1 MSAVLGLDTSNY
13 TTSAAIWDGGDVT
26 QVKRLLPVRAGE
38 RGLRQS
44 DAVFHHVRQLPELLE
59 ELRRRSAAPLC
70 GVAASDPVPSRRRAP
85 ICPASWWGRG
95 RRGNWRPPARLPL
108 RFFTH
113 QQGHVAAALYGAGC
127 LDWLDREFLAFH
139 VSGGTTDALLVRP
152 DAEGLPSC
160 ETAAHSLDLKAGQLI
175 DRIGVLLG
183 LPFPAGPALEEL
195 AKEARGE
202 YAPRPSMQGAD
213 CHLSGVENQCRAMLE
228 KGEPPAE
235 TALFCLRS
243 VEAALRAMTRAL
255 LDRFPGRPLLYAGG
269 VMSNRLIRAALETEF
284 GGRFAPPAFSAD
296 NAAGIAL
303 LGGRAFGKDTAK
315 EDSRA

>member
-70 GVAASDPVPSRRRAP
+70 GVAASD
-85 ICPASWWGRG
+85 
-95 RRGNWRPPARLPL
+95 RPQQTEGSYMPCFLVGAGAARELAAAARLPL

-228 KGEPPAE
+228 KGGPPAE

-255 LDRFPGRPLLYAGG
+255 LDRFPGRPFLYAGG